1 MMETAKSPVPPLVIL
16 NPAANRGKMQRYR
29 SLVQHYCHLKQWSQC
44 YRETQQ
50 VGDASLWAAEAAREG
65 RPLVVVG
72 GDGTIHEVA
81 NGILS
86 SGHHVPLGIVAAG
99 SGNDYAWRT
108 LNLPHEPE
116 QAIELAFHG
125 RVHPI
130 DAGRVNKR
138 YFINSFSVGLD
149 ADIAEAANHLKQYP
163 LMSGER
169 LYYIATLRQLFFGY
183 QRCPWLRISFGTPEE
198 LIPEQRYILLAVT
211 LGPAYGGGFRINPE
225 ADPADG
231 LLDVCVIDYTTL
243 FRVMQLLPIVQRGKH
258 ASLPEVSLS
267 RARSLMIESK
277 LPVRMEVDGE
287 TSLAQRFEVRI
298 LPAALSI
305 RMEL

>member
-1 MMETAKSPVPPLVIL
+1 METEKSSIPPLVIL
-16 NPAANRGKMQRYR
+16 NPTANRGRMHRYR
-29 SLVQHYCHLKQWSQC
+29 SLLRRYCDLKDWSHC

-50 VGDASLWAAEAAREG
+50 PGDASVWAAEAAGEG

-72 GDGTIHEVA
+72 GDGTIHEAA

-86 SGHHVPLGIVAAG
+86 TGKQVPLGIVAAG

-108 LNLPHEPE
+108 LNLPHEPD

-125 RVHPI
+125 RVRPI
-130 DAGRVNKR
+130 DAGRVNDR

-183 QRCPWLRISFGTPEE
+183 DRCPWLRFSFDTAGE
-198 LIPEQRYILLAVT
+198 LTAEQRYILMAVT
-211 LGPAYGGGFRINPE
+211 LGPAYGGGFRINPD

-231 LLDVCVIDYTTL
+231 LLDVCVIDYTSL
-243 FRVMQLLPIVQRGKH
+243 LRVMQLLPIVQKGKH
-258 ASLPEVSLS
+258 AGLPEVALS
-267 RARSLMIESK
+267 RAHNLVIESK
-277 LPVRMEVDGE
+277 LPVRMEADGE
-287 TSLAQRFEVRI
+287 TSLAQRFEVKI

-305 RMEL
+305 RLEP